1 MCDDTVCVC
10 EDEGGRVVSNQTLGC
25 VMIQCVYVKMK
36 GECCK
41 QSNTWMCDDTVCA
54 CEDEGGRVVSNQ
66 ALGCVM
72 IQCVGVKMKG
82 EGL

>member
-36 GECCK
+36 GKGCK
-41 QSNTWMCDDTVCA
+41 QSNTWMYMAYRLFQNYKTLLP
-54 CEDEGGRVVSNQ
+54 R
-66 ALGCVM
+66 
-72 IQCVGVKMKG
+72 
-82 EGL
+82 